1 MLRQIIEFVLP
12 RVSLSIEH
20 RRNIR
25 PGHVVI
31 DSGLNMIADGRSG
44 GRNFGRG
51 LLDRRDAPVAGRA
64 DREDQGQTCDCQT
77 EQLPLDSHDLYLC
90 SRSSLER
97 VRAGLSRTFVPADN
111 CGDVPT
117 EENHRPDQHMA
128 DFALGGRLQLITS
141 AIALVT
147 LEKEQDRSVKKEAY
161 ASLREEQLNQVR
173 CP

>member
-1 MLRQIIEFVLP
+1 MSYRLRPQHDCGWPIRWPQL
-12 RVSLSIEH
+12 
-20 RRNIR
+20 RR
-25 PGHVVI
+25 
-31 DSGLNMIADGRSG
+31 
-44 GRNFGRG
+44 RG

-64 DREDQGQTCDCQT
+64 DREDEGQTCDCQT
-77 EQLPLDSHDLYLC
+77 EQLPLDSHGLYLC

-117 EENHRPDQHMA
+117 EENHRPDQHTA

>member
-1 MLRQIIEFVLP
+1 M
-12 RVSLSIEH
+12 
-20 RRNIR
+20 
-25 PGHVVI
+25 
-31 DSGLNMIADGRSG
+31 
-44 GRNFGRG
+44 
-51 LLDRRDAPVAGRA
+51 
-64 DREDQGQTCDCQT
+64 
-77 EQLPLDSHDLYLC
+77 DSHGLYLC

-117 EENHRPDQHMA
+117 EENHRPDQPMA